1 MKTMLDA
8 MLEPYESSTAE
19 QRKLALRQVAQE
31 VILCGLSR
39 AGFFGPAA
47 FYGGTALRIFYG
59 LDRFSED
66 MDFSLRQPDANFD
79 LGPYLASAEREC
91 EAWSLH
97 FHAEEKRKT
106 GRSAIKSAFLKSN
119 TRECLITLFSDD
131 GVANAI
137 APGEL
142 LRIKLELDTD
152 PAPHATFERQYRLLP
167 SPYEVGLYD
176 TPSLLAGKAHAVI
189 ARAWRSRVKG
199 RDLYDYVFYR
209 SRNIPVN
216 VAHLGAKLQQTGQ
229 VASGQD
235 FGLDDATRLLCE
247 RFESIDYVQA
257 KADVLPFIRDPHSL
271 DVWSADF
278 FCSITEE
285 LSEAI
290 ADAN

>member
-1 MKTMLDA
+1 MNTMLDA

-19 QRKLALRQVAQE
+19 QRKQALREVVQE
-31 VILCGLSR
+31 IILCGLSR

-47 FYGGTALRIFYG
+47 FYGGTALRVFYG

-66 MDFSLRQPDANFD
+66 MDFSLRQPDASFD
-79 LGPYLASAEREC
+79 LGPYLVSAEREC
-91 EAWSLH
+91 EAWGLH
-97 FHAEEKRKT
+97 FHAEEKRKSS
-106 GRSAIKSAFLKSN
+106 RSAIKSAFLKSN

-131 GVANAI
+131 GVSNAI

-152 PAPHATFERQYRLLP
+152 PAPHATFDRQYRLLP

-176 TPSLLAGKAHAVI
+176 APSLFAGKAHAVI
-189 ARAWRSRVKG
+189 ARAWKSRVKG

-209 SRNIPVN
+209 SKNTPIN
-216 VAHLGAKLQQTGQ
+216 VAHLGAKLRQTGQ
-229 VASGQD
+229 VAQEQE
-235 FGLDDATRLLCE
+235 FGLDDATRLLRN
-247 RFESIDYVQA
+247 RFESIDYGQA

-278 FCSITEE
+278 FCSITAG
-285 LSEAI
+285 LSEAV
-290 ADAN
+290 ANAS